1 VNVPIILLVEDNRDD
16 EELTL
21 LALESVKIRNE
32 VVVVRD
38 GQEALDYLLEQGK
51 YADLKPRAKVQVVL
65 LDLNLPKVSGVEV
78 LRALRAHKTTA
89 FLPVVVLTSSRED
102 ADVVASYQLG
112 CNSFIQKPVDFEKF
126 VEAVKSLSMYWLVL
140 NQGVTTAD
148 CDTRMLSPKL

>member
-1 VNVPIILLVEDNRDD
+1 MTDPIILLVEDNLDD

-21 LALESVKIRNE
+21 LALESVKIRNQ

-38 GQEALDYLLEQGK
+38 GQEALDYLLEEGA
-51 YADLKPRAKVQVVL
+51 YANRKSRANVQVVL
-65 LDLNLPKVSGVEV
+65 LDLNLPKISGIEV
-78 LRALRAHKTTA
+78 LRVLRSRKKTA

-102 ADVVASYQLG
+102 ADVVASYRLG

-140 NQGVTTAD
+140 NQGVTSSEE
-148 CDTRMLSPKL
+148 RGRLP

>member
-16 EELTL
+16 EDLTL
-21 LALESVKIRNE
+21 LALESVKIRNQ

-38 GQEALDYLLEQGK
+38 GQEALDYLLEQGQ
-51 YADLKPRAKVQVVL
+51 YADQKPKANVQVVL
-65 LDLNLPKVSGVEV
+65 LDLNLPKVSGIEV
-78 LRALRAHKTTA
+78 LRTLRAHKTTA

-102 ADVVASYQLG
+102 ADVVASYRLG

-140 NQGVTTAD
+140 NQGVIAAD
-148 CDTRMLSPKL
+148 GGPTLETP